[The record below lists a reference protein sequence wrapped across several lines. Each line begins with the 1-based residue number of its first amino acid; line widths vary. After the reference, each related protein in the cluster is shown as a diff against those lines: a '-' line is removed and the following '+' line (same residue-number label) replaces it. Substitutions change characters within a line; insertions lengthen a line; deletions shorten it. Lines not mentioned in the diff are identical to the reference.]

1 MLLYKKFATAIS
13 WLGARNYPL
22 PYDENYK
29 AKRVYSII
37 EVFDPASDLL

>member
-1 MLLYKKFATAIS
+1 MVDNVTFSNLPSRDS

-29 AKRVYSII
+29 AN
-37 EVFDPASDLL
+37 